1 METEDVFV
9 PTRLGQLHVA
19 VTGRGDPILM
29 WPSLLMDASLW
40 DVQIDYFAR
49 SHTVIAIDPPGHGR
63 SSPLE
68 RQFTFGEC
76 AQCVADILDYFELP
90 WTYFVGNSWGA
101 MVGATFSAGFPERV
115 RAAVFMNGTASPAP
129 RRQRLEY
136 RALLVLVRMLGGIK
150 PPLTWS
156 VVRAFLGP
164 TSQRSRPEVVRRV
177 LRIAQRNDPDSL
189 IRAVRSVVLERPD
202 QRTALAS
209 ITCPTLVIAGR
220 EDRTFPLPELEAM
233 AEGIPGANLTVIDD
247 AAHLVAAEVPDRVNV
262 AIDAFLAR
270 HSHSGG

>member
-1 METEDVFV
+1 METRDVFV
-9 PTRLGQLHVA
+9 PTRLGQLHVV
-19 VTGRGDPILM
+19 VTGQGDPILL

-40 DVQIDYFAR
+40 DSQIDYFAR
-49 SHTVIAIDPPGHGR
+49 SHTVIGVDPPGHGR

-76 AQCVADILDYFELP
+76 AQCVVDILDHFEIP
-90 WTYFVGNSWGA
+90 WTYFIGNSWGA

-115 RAAVFMNGTASPAP
+115 RAAVLMNGTASPAS

-136 RALLVLVRMLGGIK
+136 RALLVLVRMLGGIR

-164 TSQRSRPEVVRRV
+164 TSQRSRPDVVRRV
-177 LRIAQRNDPDSL
+177 LTIAQKNDPDSL
-189 IRAVRSVVLERPD
+189 IRAVRSVVIARPD
-202 QRTALAS
+202 QRPALAS

-220 EDRTFPLPELEAM
+220 EDRTFPLPEVEAM
-233 AEGIPGANLTVIDD
+233 AESIPGATLAVIDD
-247 AAHLVAAEVPDRVNV
+247 AAHLVAAEVPDRVND
-262 AIDAFLAR
+262 AIRTFLAR
-270 HSHSGG
+270 DTHTGK